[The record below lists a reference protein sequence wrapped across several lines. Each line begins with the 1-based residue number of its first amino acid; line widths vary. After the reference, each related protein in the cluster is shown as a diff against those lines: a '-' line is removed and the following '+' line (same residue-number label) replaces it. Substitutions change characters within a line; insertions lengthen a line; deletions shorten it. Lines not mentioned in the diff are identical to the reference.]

1 MLESTLLS
9 STHAPFLTTFDIAFR
24 SKNSDSIADEDLVY
38 PALIDPKITTYAD
51 HLAPGN
57 GIYGHASN
65 KADQWRAVR
74 GRSADEEHVSPG
86 MRSSSKPNIT
96 AIMQREELCEG
107 LTNTDMP
114 AATNAASRNVRSSG
128 ITFIGVAE
136 SKAASYEG
144 GR

>member
-1 MLESTLLS
+1 M
-9 STHAPFLTTFDIAFR
+9 
-24 SKNSDSIADEDLVY
+24 
-38 PALIDPKITTYAD
+38 
-51 HLAPGN
+51 
-57 GIYGHASN
+57 
-65 KADQWRAVR
+65 
-74 GRSADEEHVSPG
+74 G
-86 MRSSSKPNIT
+86 MSSSSKPEIT
-96 AIMQREELCEG
+96 AITQREELCEG